1 MILKTKNAIKMK
13 SNEDEFKMLRELI
26 ATQEEKIDS
35 LTKELEKIESKNEYE
50 LTHKCAFTD
59 NGMIDDC
66 GIEVY
71 FGYGSNRD
79 LQSFTF
85 KNVSD
90 GMGEK
95 VLKFLNDSFVNGK
108 TIRDYGHD
116 SLGGK
121 SEDIPIPTNE
131 TVYNAEN
138 HIQT

>member
-1 MILKTKNAIKMK
+1 MSVEDLKQEVATLKAIVA
-13 SNEDEFKMLRELI
+13 D
-26 ATQEEKIDS
+26 QEEKIDS
-35 LTKELEKIESKNEYE
+35 LVDELEKIESKNDYE

-59 NGMIDDC
+59 KGMIDDC
-66 GIEVY
+66 GIEIY

-90 GMGEK
+90 GIGEK
-95 VLKFLNDSFVNGK
+95 VLKFLNDLFVNGK

-121 SEDIPIPTNE
+121 QEDIPLPTNE
-131 TVYNAEN
+131 TIYNAEN
-138 HIQT
+138 NIQ